1 MIISHK
7 LVTRYRELKQDVSD
21 CILLMQV
28 GAFMQVMGEDAQ
40 AVSDL
45 TDLKLQMG
53 GAVDAPMV
61 IGGFPYTGLDKYTGK
76 LVRAGYSVAIA
87 LQDDVKERHIR
98 EIMRVQI
105 EKKFWS
111 TLLRRIIIIFS
122 NASKLCYN

>member
-45 TDLKLQMG
+45 TDLKLQRG

-61 IGGFPYTGLDKYTGK
+61 IGGFPYTGLDKYHASANREK
-76 LVRAGYSVAIA
+76 VLEHIIEANNNNI
-87 LQDDVKERHIR
+87 LER
-98 EIMRVQI
+98 EQ
-105 EKKFWS
+105 
-111 TLLRRIIIIFS
+111 TLLQLRQDLEQFFRLKFFHYPPK
-122 NASKLCYN
+122 KL